1 MVDDDL
7 NLVDMDGLDATSGD
21 EEGVGGGQ
29 PRASAPRPVVD
40 DVSSSFVLAS
50 VDWFQIVARG

>member
-21 EEGVGGGQ
+21 EEEVRGGQ
-29 PRASAPRPVVD
+29 PRAFAP
-40 DVSSSFVLAS
+40 
-50 VDWFQIVARG
+50 

>member
-7 NLVDMDGLDATSGD
+7 NLVDIDVLDATSGD
-21 EEGVGGGQ
+21 EEEVRGGQ
-29 PRASAPRPVVD
+29 PRTFAPRPVVD